1 MKVTWRGVIPAV
13 TTPLNED
20 YSVDHGLFAEQCRW
34 MIDSGCTGVVPLGSL
49 GEGATLL
56 LEEKAAVL
64 KTAVQALEG
73 RAPVIAGIAALST
86 AEAVR
91 LARAAQDAGCSGLM
105 ALPPYVYSTD
115 WREMKAHI
123 VAVLGATDL
132 PVMLYNNPPAY
143 KTDFVAEQIAE
154 LAAEFPNLEAVKES
168 SGDVRRVMAIR
179 ALVGDRLTVLVGL
192 DDAVVEGVQ
201 MGAQGWIGGLT
212 NAFPRESVA
221 LFDRAVAGYQGG
233 GDRAQLDALYRWF
246 LPLLRLDTLPKFVQ
260 LIKLAQELVGRG
272 SARVRPPRLELVGAE
287 LDAAR
292 QLINTA
298 LEHRPQ
304 LT

>member
-1 MKVTWRGVIPAV
+1 
-13 TTPLNED
+13 
-20 YSVDHGLFAEQCRW
+20 
-34 MIDSGCTGVVPLGSL
+34 
-49 GEGATLL
+49 
-56 LEEKAAVL
+56 
-64 KTAVQALEG
+64 
-73 RAPVIAGIAALST
+73 
-86 AEAVR
+86 
-91 LARAAQDAGCSGLM
+91 
-105 ALPPYVYSTD
+105 
-115 WREMKAHI
+115 
-123 VAVLGATDL
+123 
-132 PVMLYNNPPAY
+132 MLYNNPPAY

-221 LFDRAVAGYQGG
+221 LFEQAVARYQGG

>member
-1 MKVTWRGVIPAV
+1 MWRGVIPAV
-13 TTPLNED
+13 ITPLNED

-221 LFDRAVAGYQGG
+221 LFDQAVAGYKGG